1 MGRLEISPPDW
12 KNYVGKELGTSDWY
26 EVTQDEINEYGKV
39 VGDLQWIHVDPERA
53 KKESPYGNTVAHG
66 NWVLSIAYPKLFS
79 QLYIPINTKMTI
91 NYGWNKIRFP
101 APTPVGKR
109 IRLTGKVN
117 HVKEVGGDAYDVE
130 FDYKIYVEG
139 ESKPCFAALKLSRFY
154 STKT

>member
-1 MGRLEISPPDW
+1 VTRLEIGPSDW

-26 EVTQDEINEYGKV
+26 EVTQEEINEYGRV
-39 VGDLQWIHVDPERA
+39 VGDMQWIHVDPERA
-53 KKESPYGNTVAHG
+53 KKESPYGETVAHG
-66 NWVLSIAYPKLFS
+66 NWVLSIAYSKLFS
-79 QLYIPINTKMTI
+79 QLYTPINTRMTI

-117 HVKEVGGDAYDVE
+117 QVKEVGNDAYDVE
-130 FDYKIYVEG
+130 FDYKIYVED

-154 STKT
+154 SL